1 VVTDQELELERLD
14 GSRATVRV
22 SASPVRDPNGHVIA
36 GVAITRDV
44 TPQKEQ
50 EAELHRRVEFEQ
62 QLIGIVS
69 HDLRNPIHAITL
81 AAHALLRQEELDAR
95 STRAASRIL
104 SSAERAARMIRDL
117 LDFTQARLGGGF
129 SLERRPTELRQLVDQ
144 VLDEVG
150 VAWPERDLRVH
161 QQGNTSGEWDSD
173 RIVQVVSNLVTN
185 ALKYSPK
192 DTPVR
197 VELRAGGDAVELAV
211 HNEGPPI
218 PPDLL
223 PRLFEPLQRGTPQVD
238 RASRSIGLGLYI
250 VKHLVEAH
258 GGTVA
263 ARSERGLGTTFTVRL
278 PRSPGALVHH

>member
-1 VVTDQELELERLD
+1 
-14 GSRATVRV
+14 
-22 SASPVRDPNGHVIA
+22 VRDPEGRLIA

-44 TPQKEQ
+44 TRQKEQ

-95 STRAASRIL
+95 ATRAASRII

-117 LDFTQARLGGGF
+117 LDFTQARLGGGI
-129 SLERRPTELRQLVDQ
+129 SLERRSTDLRQLVHQ

-150 VAWPERDLRVH
+150 VAWPERHLQVR
-161 QQGNTSGEWDSD
+161 QWGCATGEWDSD
-173 RIVQVVSNLVTN
+173 RMAQVVSNLVTN
-185 ALKYSPK
+185 ALKYSPQ

-197 VELRAGGDAVELAV
+197 VELRTESDSVELAV

-218 PPDLL
+218 PADVL

-263 ARSERGLGTTFTVRL
+263 ARSEQGLGTTFTVRL
-278 PRSPGALVHH
+278 PRTPGALAHH